1 MKAYLLM
8 WFKENLTIHKYRNLN
23 LFIMNPILQKII
35 KWSFKTITFMDQI
48 GRRMFNKEKNNKI
61 KDKIQ

>member
-1 MKAYLLM
+1 
-8 WFKENLTIHKYRNLN
+8 
-23 LFIMNPILQKII
+23 MNPILQKII